1 MPHDPLKLVVDLSLR
16 VWQSVSWVQSLPTSS
31 SCRNRCWN
39 LSWSPPISWS
49 RTTVDLSS
57 MDPDAV
63 SVCYFNKKSKKEYA
77 KNRSKWICVSTHTW
91 YLASSK
97 SALPVDLASL
107 ANWMPLEESLLLVLV
122 LSVKSGR
129 ERHLLAV
136 DETRLSLDDCWVCK
150 FSTLE
155 VCPDFDKAAA
165 EKAKWQTLWHRRSLG
180 LPLIRGEADLDFR
193 KLRLL
198 KPLPRQHTKG
208 LHKREI
214 NDFWTFLDRKM

>member
-1 MPHDPLKLVVDLSLR
+1 MTLWSWLLLWVWGFDNQFPECRACRLLHLVATGAGIWADLPQYLGLER
-16 VWQSVSWVQSLPTSS
+16 LLVCQVWTLMQFLCVILIIIF
-31 SCRNRCWN
+31 
-39 LSWSPPISWS
+39 L
-49 RTTVDLSS
+49 
-57 MDPDAV
+57 
-63 SVCYFNKKSKKEYA
+63 KKEFA

-107 ANWMPLEESLLLVLV
+107 ANWMPLESLLLVLE

-155 VCPDFDKAAA
+155 VCPDFDKAEA